1 MKLKNSYEYFD
12 RENVN
17 ELSELADELIEVGE
31 DDLAKEVFEIGLLV
45 MNYASG
51 VGTKAM
57 EVEKKLNKIDKF
69 KGRIENK
76 WLTDSLKPG

>member
-17 ELSELADELIEVGE
+17 ELSDLADELIKAGE

-45 MNYASG
+45 MNYASR

-57 EVEKKLNKIDKF
+57 EVEKKLNKTDKF
-69 KGRIENK
+69 KTRIENE
-76 WLTDSLKPG
+76 WIMREN

>member
-1 MKLKNSYEYFD
+1 MKVKNSYEYFD

-17 ELSELADELIEVGE
+17 ELSDLADELIEAGE
-31 DDLAKEVFEIGLLV
+31 NDLAKEVFEIGLLV
-45 MNYASG
+45 MDYASR

-57 EVEKKLNKIDKF
+57 EVEKKLNKTDKF

-76 WLTDSLKPG
+76 WLTDSLKPK

>member
-1 MKLKNSYEYFD
+1 MEIKNSYEYFD
-12 RENVN
+12 KENVN

-45 MNYASG
+45 MNYASKI
-51 VGTKAM
+51 GTKAM
-57 EVEKKLNKIDKF
+57 EVEKKLNKTDKF
-69 KGRIENK
+69 KARIENK